1 VVDSVRLLDDCDHRG
16 AGRRVQT
23 ATDSTEL
30 FSNAVVTGD
39 ASRGV
44 VLAPVVLNL
53 HDPVVQAGHRVE
65 NRTIGTPAAFVP
77 TRTGA
82 SGVTVHPFRVA
93 ASAGVETRTSGRT
106 TAAAAA
112 PAMPNLRILAR
123 VLVDIGVLLR

>member
-1 VVDSVRLLDDCDHRG
+1 MIVTTEGPADVFRQQPTAPNCSRMQSSPAMP
-16 AGRRVQT
+16 AG
-23 ATDSTEL
+23 
-30 FSNAVVTGD
+30 
-39 ASRGV
+39 GV

-53 HDPVVQAGHRVE
+53 HDPVVHAGHRVE

-112 PAMPNLRILAR
+112 PAMPNLRILAS